1 MTLENTIALVT
12 GGSRGIGRAICVRL
26 AAMGATV
33 GINYV
38 ANPTAAEETLRLV
51 EAAGGRGFVVRFD
64 VADAKAVQESIKEII
79 AARGAIDILVN
90 NAGIITRNDS
100 VDFTEKEW
108 DDVMNINIK
117 AAFFMCQAVGR
128 QFIAQGGGG
137 KIVNIASML
146 SFQGGIRVPSYTA
159 SKSGIKGITMLLAN
173 EWAKHG
179 INVNAIAPGYMATD
193 NTTAL
198 RADEA
203 RNAAILDRIPAGRWG
218 TPEDLGGAVV
228 FLSSAAAD
236 YINGYTLAVDG
247 GWLAR

>member
-90 NAGIITRNDS
+90 NAGITRDGLTAMMKESDWDS
-100 VDFTEKEW
+100 VLDTNLKGAFLCSKA
-108 DDVMNINIK
+108 VMRAMMKKRCVIW
-117 AAFFMCQAVGR
+117 
-128 QFIAQGGGG
+128 
-137 KIVNIASML
+137 KIL
-146 SFQGGIRVPSYTA
+146 SDGSACPS
-159 SKSGIKGITMLLAN
+159 
-173 EWAKHG
+173 
-179 INVNAIAPGYMATD
+179 
-193 NTTAL
+193 
-198 RADEA
+198 
-203 RNAAILDRIPAGRWG
+203 
-218 TPEDLGGAVV
+218 
-228 FLSSAAAD
+228 LSSPTRD
-236 YINGYTLAVDG
+236 WGQSTE
-247 GWLAR
+247 W